1 MRSTVNK
8 KLIVEVGKMRHGGD
22 RVFKM
27 RELPKDYSDKIE
39 RNVDEPD
46 VIEGGAY
53 RRDEA

>member
-1 MRSTVNK
+1 MRTTVNK

-27 RELPKDYSDKIE
+27 RELPKNYSDKIE
-39 RNVDEPD
+39 GKVDEPD
-46 VIEGGAY
+46 TIKSGAY